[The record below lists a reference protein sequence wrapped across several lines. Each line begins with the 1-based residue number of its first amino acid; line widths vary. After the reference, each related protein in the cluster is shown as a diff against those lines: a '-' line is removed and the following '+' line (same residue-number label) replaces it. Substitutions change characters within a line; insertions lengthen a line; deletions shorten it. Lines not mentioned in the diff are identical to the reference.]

1 LECADLSALSGGE
14 RQSGDKSP
22 HSKGAAMRHDRIL
35 LAHGGGGSLTRELIT
50 KLVLPALENPV
61 LRALDD
67 SAVLPLAGSRYA
79 FTTDSYVVKPYIFPG
94 GDIGK
99 LAVCG
104 TVNDLAVLGARPDW
118 LSLGLILE
126 EGLPVADLEQIVD
139 SIRQTAAAVGAQVAT
154 GDTKVVERG
163 RCEGLYIN
171 TAGVGRIV
179 AARPLGAA
187 NVRPGDVVIV
197 NGSLGEHGVAVMS
210 RREGIAFQTSVVSD
224 CAALWPL
231 VKTIL
236 DTGAEVHAMRDLT
249 RGGLSAALCD
259 IAAACGAG
267 IRIQENALP
276 IGREVRGACDL
287 LGLDPL
293 TIANEGKLAVF
304 CRQADADRVLAAMRA
319 HPLGRQAV
327 VIGEV
332 TEKPKGMVLLHTT
345 IGGERIVDLPT
356 GEDLPRIC

>member
-1 LECADLSALSGGE
+1 
-14 RQSGDKSP
+14 
-22 HSKGAAMRHDRIL
+22 
-35 LAHGGGGSLTRELIT
+35 
-50 KLVLPALENPV
+50 
-61 LRALDD
+61 
-67 SAVLPLAGSRYA
+67 
-79 FTTDSYVVKPYIFPG
+79 VKPYLFPG

-104 TVNDLAVLGARPDW
+104 TVNDLAVQGAQPQW
-118 LSLGLILE
+118 LSLSFILE
-126 EGLPVADLEQIVD
+126 EGLPLADLEKITK
-139 SIRQTAAAVGAQVAT
+139 SIGATATEAGVRVVT

-171 TAGVGRIV
+171 TAGIGAIV
-179 AARPLGAA
+179 TGQTLGAA
-187 NVRPGDVVIV
+187 NVRPGDAVLI
-197 NGSLGEHGVAVMS
+197 NGALAEHGVAVMS
-210 RREGIAFQTSVVSD
+210 RREGITFQTSLVSD
-224 CAALWPL
+224 CAPLWSL
-231 VKTIL
+231 VKSIL
-236 DTGAEVHAMRDLT
+236 DTGAEIHAMRDLT
-249 RGGLSAALCD
+249 RGGLSAALCEV
-259 IAAACGAG
+259 ASASGTG
-267 IRIQENALP
+267 VRIQESALP

-293 TIANEGKLAVF
+293 TIANEGKLVVF
-304 CRQADADRVLAAMRA
+304 CRQADADRVLAAMKS